1 MNSIVYTNDNCI
13 GCNKCIKVCSAIGAC
28 ISKEEDGK
36 ARIVVDGS
44 KCVACGSCI
53 DVCEHHARE
62 FNDDTDR
69 FFEDLKRG
77 DSISLL
83 LAPAFKANYPDRYE
97 KVLGGLKAMGV
108 NRIISVS
115 FGADITTWGYL
126 NYIKKH
132 DFYGGISQP
141 CPAVVSYIEHY
152 IPELIPKLFPV
163 QSPLMCAAIY
173 ARQELKITDKFAFI
187 SPCIAKKIEIDDPN
201 NEGLV
206 QYNVTFEHLM
216 KYVEDHKIEGQPSA
230 SEVEYGLGSYYPTP
244 GGLAENVRWFLGDDV
259 FIRQV
264 EGEKQLYEWLHRNSK
279 NIVESRTPFLLIDAL
294 NCSRGCIC
302 GTAVDSEKS
311 KTEEA
316 LYELLRI
323 REESKKNTPESAWSR
338 NDPPKTRLENYNR
351 QFEGLNPEDYIR
363 SYRDLSGDCIYHKP
377 SDKELN
383 AVFETMNKFTEE
395 SRSINCTCCGY
406 DSCKQM
412 AYAIFN
418 GFNHKENCIYYEK
431 TMVQELEVKNRI
443 VEEATKAKSAFL
455 ANMSHEIRT
464 PINAVLGMDELI
476 LRESRE
482 KPVREYA
489 SNIKRSGNMLLSL
502 VNNILDFSKI
512 EAGKMELVADKYD
525 LVELISDAIEMIS
538 PRAEAKGLK
547 VNVSIDDDAPRYL
560 FGDSVRVGQCIVNIL
575 TNAVKYTNEGGVSI
589 HVGLKSRDKRMAR
602 IRVCIKDTGIGIKK
616 ADLDRLF
623 GAFERIDLEHN
634 RTVEGTG
641 LGMSI
646 VQKLL
651 EMMGSRLLVKSE
663 YGKGSEFFFELDQG
677 IISDE
682 KVGDHGIAEDAS
694 AREPVYS
701 RSFVAPNACILV
713 VDDSEMNLKVIEGL
727 LKQTHIKIDSAL
739 SGEEALR
746 RIEEREYDVLFL
758 DHMMP
763 GMDGIELF
771 KEIKKRNDNPNSKK
785 PCIILTA
792 NAISGARDDYMEM
805 GFDDYMSKP
814 VEGKKLE
821 QLLMD
826 CLPVEKYSVVEGPGE
841 DAYSGIDDVIAGD
854 KRFFELEGIDANT
867 GIRNC
872 GSAGDYKNT
881 LVVFYDSIDEKSA
894 ELTSLYEAKDWPGY
908 TIKVH
913 ALKSMAN
920 IIGASGL
927 AGEALAL
934 EYAGKEGNVSYIEE
948 NHDKLMTYYL
958 SLKDVLRDIFTGAD
972 TAGEESDGPVADT
985 CIMEGFY
992 ETVREAAESMDI
1004 DTVEEALG
1012 EISGYVLSDKDRET
1026 VDKLSAM
1033 SMVFDYEGI
1042 LSAIKSHIED

>member
-1 MNSIVYTNDNCI
+1 MDSIVYTNDNCI

-28 ISKEEDGK
+28 IFKQENGK
-36 ARIVVDGS
+36 SRIVVDGS

-62 FNDDTDR
+62 FSDDTDR
-69 FFEDLKRG
+69 FFDDLKRG
-77 DSISLL
+77 DNISLL
-83 LAPAFKANYPDRYE
+83 LAPAFRANYPDRYE
-97 KVLGGLKAMGV
+97 RVLGGLKAMGV
-108 NRIISVS
+108 NRILSVS

-126 NYIKKH
+126 NYIKEH

-152 IPELIPKLFPV
+152 IPELLPKLFPV

-201 NEGLV
+201 NKGLV

-216 KYVEDHKIEGQPSA
+216 KYVEEHKIEGQPSG

-244 GGLAENVRWFLGDDV
+244 GGLAENVRWFLGDDI

-264 EGEKQLYEWLHRNSK
+264 EGEKHLYEWLHRNSEK
-279 NIVESRTPFLLIDAL
+279 IINSETPYLLIDAL
-294 NCSRGCIC
+294 NCSAGCIC

-323 REESKKNTPESAWSR
+323 REEAKKSTPKSPWSR
-338 NDPPKTRLENYNR
+338 SDTPQERLESYNR
-351 QFEGLNPEDYIR
+351 QFENLNLDDYIR
-363 SYRDLSGDCIYHKP
+363 NYSDLSGDCIYHTP
-377 SDKELN
+377 GNDELDR
-383 AVFETMNKFTEE
+383 VFNSMNKFSAE

-412 AYAIFN
+412 AYAIYN
-418 GFNHKENCIYYEK
+418 GFNQKENCIYYEK
-431 TMVQELEVKNRI
+431 TMVQELEVRNRI
-443 VEEATKAKSAFL
+443 AEESTKAKSAFL

-489 SNIKRSGNMLLSL
+489 SNIKRSGNVLLSL

-525 LVELISDAIEMIS
+525 LVELVEDAIEMIS

-547 VNVSIDDDAPRYL
+547 VDVSIGEDTPRYL
-560 FGDSVRVGQCIVNIL
+560 FGDSVRVAQCMINIL
-575 TNAVKYTNEGGVSI
+575 TNAVKYTERGGVSLSI
-589 HVGLKSRDKRMAR
+589 GLKSRDRRMAR
-602 IRVCIKDTGIGIKK
+602 IRVCIKDTGIGIRK

-651 EMMGSRLLVKSE
+651 EMMGSRLEVSSK
-663 YGKGSEFFFELDQG
+663 YGEGSEFSFELDQG

-682 KVGDHGIAEDAS
+682 KVGDADSPGKADEKATG
-694 AREPVYS
+694 YS
-701 RSFVAPNACILV
+701 RSFVAPNARILV
-713 VDDSEMNLKVIEGL
+713 VDDAEMNLKVIRGL
-727 LKQTHIKIDSAL
+727 LKQTHIRIDTAL
-739 SGEEALR
+739 SGDEALNL
-746 RIEEREYDVLFL
+746 IEENEYDILLL

-763 GMDGIELF
+763 GMDGLELF
-771 KEIKKRNDNPNSKK
+771 NRIKGAHENPNSTK

-792 NAISGARDDYMEM
+792 NAISGARDDYIEM
-805 GFDDYMSKP
+805 GFDDYLSKP
-814 VEGKKLE
+814 VDGKKLE
-821 QLLMD
+821 LMLMD
-826 CLPVEKYSVVEGPGE
+826 FLPGDKYSTAESTETDIYEGIVGGMIE
-841 DAYSGIDDVIAGD
+841 DP
-854 KRFFELEGIDANT
+854 RFSDLEGIDSKA
-867 GIRNC
+867 GIKNS
-872 GSAGDYKNT
+872 GSCEDYSNT
-881 LVVFYDSIDEKSA
+881 LKIFYDSIDEKSG
-894 ELTSLYEAKDWPGY
+894 ELMDLYERKDWPGY

-920 IIGASGL
+920 IIGAAGL

-934 EYAGKEGNVSYIEE
+934 EYAGKEGNISYIEE
-948 NHDKLMTYYL
+948 NHDKLITYYL
-958 SLKDVLRDIFTGAD
+958 SFKEVLKDICQKEDKVRTDGDSPRAD
-972 TAGEESDGPVADT
+972 ADLIGVVCDT
-985 CIMEGFY
+985 I
-992 ETVREAAESMDI
+992 REAAANMDI
-1004 DTVEEALG
+1004 DSIESALDD
-1012 EISGYVLSDKDRET
+1012 ISGYVLPDEERGLLDKVRE
-1026 VDKLSAM
+1026 LSM
-1033 SMVFDYEGI
+1033 NFDYDGI
-1042 LSAIKSHIED
+1042 LSVLKVT